1 MMMLNPE
8 VYVMSPNRPEKEE
21 HSTQNVIEIISN
33 YIEKIPEMN
42 VKFEGDRMM
51 LKTSMNAPLADAEQV
66 KISFTSEVLSL
77 AKMIKQNLSDN
88 GVKGVS
94 FNLLDVDVVPGMYR
108 PGGSG
113 TIKRQVMYTVNAL
126 FEIIV

>member
-1 MMMLNPE
+1 MMMANPE

-33 YIEKIPEMN
+33 FIEKIPEMN

-66 KISFTSEVLSL
+66 KISFTSEVTSL

-88 GVKGVS
+88 GVKSVKLE
-94 FNLLDVDVVPGMYR
+94 LLDVDVDAGMYR
-108 PGGSG
+108 PGGNG
-113 TIKRQVMYTVNAL
+113 VINRQAMYTVQAL
-126 FEIIV
+126 FDITI

>member
-1 MMMLNPE
+1 MMMANPE
-8 VYVMSPNRPEKEE
+8 VYVMSPNRPDKEE

-33 YIEKIPEMN
+33 FVEKIPEMN

-88 GVKGVS
+88 GVKS
-94 FNLLDVDVVPGMYR
+94 ARLDLLDVDVDAGMYR
-108 PGGSG
+108 PAGNG
-113 TIKRQVMYTVNAL
+113 TINRQVMYTVQAL
-126 FEIIV
+126 FDIIV